1 MAKANLLESFRA
13 WRLRSRLYAEAKH
26 QVEEARHIL
35 EKRGQEIPRAVAGE
49 IEKAVDAVES
59 ARKAEDLESLRH
71 SLVVLD
77 ERMDEHLAFARKS
90 TAREYTE
97 SIAVAVAIA
106 LLLRAFVIEAFQI
119 PSGSMI
125 PTLEIGDHIF
135 VSKFAYGIGIPF
147 TDKKILPWH
156 SPQRGDVI
164 VFKYPLG
171 PETDYIKRV
180 VGLPGDTV
188 EVRHNEVFING
199 KPMQRELVDAHFKHH
214 EGVDRVGELWL
225 EHLDDH
231 PHKAL
236 HQPGNDTQF
245 GPVTV
250 PPKNVFVMGDNRD
263 NSNDS
268 RVWGTVKFDLIKGRA
283 LIVWWSRDP
292 DRGGWSPSGIADW
305 FASIRFRRFFHLVD

>member
-1 MAKANLLESFRA
+1 MKNLLEAWRT
-13 WRLRSRLYAEAKH
+13 WRLRSRLHAEAKH
-26 QVEEARHIL
+26 LVGEARHIL
-35 EKRGQEIPRAVAGE
+35 DRKQQDIPRTVVTD
-49 IEKAVDAVES
+49 IEGAIAAVET
-59 ARKAEDLESLRH
+59 ARKADDLESLRH
-71 SLVVLD
+71 GLMVLD
-77 ERMDEHLAFARKS
+77 ERMDQHLAFARKS
-90 TAREYTE
+90 TVREYSE

-156 SPQRGDVI
+156 QPQRGDVI
-164 VFKYPLG
+164 VFKFPND
-171 PETDYIKRV
+171 PSVDYIKRV
-180 VGLPGDTV
+180 VGLPGDKV
-188 EVRHNEVFING
+188 EVRHNEIFING
-199 KPMQRELVDAHFKHH
+199 NPMQRELLNAHFPHH
-214 EGVDRVGELWL
+214 EGVDRIGELWL
-225 EHLDDH
+225 EHLDNH

-236 HQPGNDTQF
+236 HWPDHNTEF
-245 GPVTV
+245 GPIVV
-250 PPKNVFVMGDNRD
+250 PPRNVFVMGDNRD

-268 RVWGTVKFDLIKGRA
+268 RVWGTVRYELIKGKA

-292 DRGGWSPSGIADW
+292 DRGGWSPSGVADW